1 MESTLATISRAFE
14 DVISGVLQTTR
25 LSNDSTRQIRSLN
38 DRVVYLQN
46 SVENMY
52 QRVINLREAY
62 NSSLSA
68 HLNETIRTLTVIA
81 TIILP
86 LTLIAGIY
94 GMNFDVM
101 PELHSAFGYYYALVI
116 MAAVAGGMIIYFRKK
131 KWI

>member
-1 MESTLATISRAFE
+1 MIIRALADIINEVVQSK
-14 DVISGVLQTTR
+14 
-25 LSNDSTRQIRSLN
+25 LSNDFMRQIRSIN
-38 DRVVYLQN
+38 DRVLYLES
-46 SVENMY
+46 SVENMH

-68 HLNETIRTLTVIA
+68 NLNETIRTLTIIA

-101 PELHSAFGYYYALVI
+101 PELHSPLGYYYALFL
-116 MAAVAGGMIIYFRKK
+116 MAAIGGGMIIYFRKK